1 MIEDFDILIYGD
13 QSDIICT
20 LISSFVTNFHSEFK
34 LYMQNIKELNYLNN
48 GWCLTLIIELINKNT
63 NKLEKIIVY
72 SFGENI
78 FSHTY
83 E

>member
-1 MIEDFDILIYGD
+1 
-13 QSDIICT
+13 
-20 LISSFVTNFHSEFK
+20 
-34 LYMQNIKELNYLNN
+34 MQNIKELNYLNN